1 MYQHAGSLPRDAG
14 PAPAAPVIEPVL
26 VAWPIGAA
34 FLLWL
39 AYRAPTACLVLVLA
53 SLAIGFRWLLEGHLP
68 AHLIP
73 LVSPLHK
80 AILAVALLGHALRY
94 GLQPGVR
101 NWPALAVGLLL
112 VQSLLVAGPG
122 LTSGEMVLAAFGL
135 ALPWALAQLVIEP
148 GSRERY
154 ALLVMLLPALCLFG
168 GILTQALGLHSAH
181 VDYFRVQGASNSGWF
196 GCLAYIGF
204 AVALHEAVRAAS
216 ARLAYLAA
224 LDLSLVI
231 VSGGRMALFAC
242 VVHAVAYVLALGA
255 ARAVLG
261 RFLRPFLIGGG
272 LVVLVFAAYLPL
284 LARRSL
290 DDGAV
295 DLSGRGEIWR
305 GFLGD
310 FLQSPVFGHGL
321 GATAQGS
328 YFDLPHNEYLRLL
341 VEVGTIGSLVLGA
354 AILLWGRDILRSAA
368 AADRPFVVALF
379 AALAVYATT
388 DNLLIMPPALAT
400 FAYVGIMLDA
410 SEPASAAGIE
420 ASRREP
426 APSDDA
432 R

>member
-1 MYQHAGSLPRDAG
+1 
-14 PAPAAPVIEPVL
+14 VIASVP

-34 FLLWL
+34 LLLWL

-53 SLAIGFRWLLEGHLP
+53 SLAIGFPWLLEGHLP

-80 AILAVALLGHALRY
+80 AILAIALVGHALRY
-94 GLQPGVR
+94 GLKPDVR
-101 NWPALAVGLLL
+101 NWPALAAGLLL
-112 VQSLLVAGPG
+112 AQSLLVAGPG
-122 LTSGEMVLAAFGL
+122 LSWGEMVLAAFGL

-154 ALLVMLLPALCLFG
+154 ALLVVLLPVLCLSG
-168 GILTQALGLHSAH
+168 GVLTQALGLYSAH
-181 VDYFRVQGASNSGWF
+181 MDYFRIQGASNSGWF
-196 GCLAYIGF
+196 GFLAYIGF
-204 AVALHEAVRAAS
+204 AVAMHEAVRGAS
-216 ARLAYLAA
+216 ARLAYLAP

-231 VSGGRMALFAC
+231 VSGGRMALLAS
-242 VVHAVAYVLALGA
+242 VIHAAAYVLALDS

-261 RFLRPFLIGGG
+261 RFLRPFLIGGC

-284 LARRSL
+284 LAQRSL
-290 DDGAV
+290 EDGIV

-310 FLQSPVFGHGL
+310 FLQSPVFGQGL

-341 VEVGTIGSLVLGA
+341 VEVGTIGSLVLAG
-354 AILLWGRDILRSAA
+354 AILLWGRDVLRSAA
-368 AADRPFVVALF
+368 AADRPFVLALF

-388 DNLLIMPPALAT
+388 DNVLIMPPALAA
-400 FAYVGIMLDA
+400 FAYVGIMLGA
-410 SEPASAAGIE
+410 SDPASAAGIE
-420 ASRREP
+420 ASQREP
-426 APSDDA
+426 APSEDA
-432 R
+432 PR